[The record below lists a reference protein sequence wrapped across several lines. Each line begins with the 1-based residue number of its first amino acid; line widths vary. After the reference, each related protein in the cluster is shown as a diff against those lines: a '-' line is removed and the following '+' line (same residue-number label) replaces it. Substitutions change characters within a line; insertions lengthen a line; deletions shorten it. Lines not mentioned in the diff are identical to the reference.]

1 MAIPTTLERLGYGG
15 SDGCIAVG
23 QHRNVILATEGLTR
37 TLLAKESGSLV
48 VFDSASATTFT
59 LPAPV
64 VGLTFDF
71 GVAITGTG
79 TWTIIT
85 NSASVFMTG
94 GVQIG
99 SLALAESA
107 DAFTANGSTHVKI
120 VMDAD
125 TKGRIKG
132 GGVVRMVGISSTVW
146 HVSGWLVG
154 AGTLADPFA
163 TA

>member
-1 MAIPTTLERLGYGG
+1 MPAISTGLERLGYGS
-15 SDGCIAVG
+15 SDGCIATG
-23 QHRNVILATEGLTR
+23 AHRNVILSSEGATR

-48 VFDSASATTFT
+48 IFDIAGATTFT
-59 LPAPV
+59 LPTPV
-64 VGLTFDF
+64 AGMTFDF

-79 TWTIIT
+79 TWTIT
-85 NSASVFMTG
+85 SATTAQFLTG

-99 SLALAESA
+99 SETLLESA
-107 DAFTANGSTHVKI
+107 DSFAANGSSHYRI

-132 GGVVRMVGISSTVW
+132 GGVVRIVGVSSTLW

-154 AGTLADPFA
+154 AGTLATPFA
-163 TA
+163 

>member
-1 MAIPTTLERLGYGG
+1 MPSISTGLERLGYGS
-15 SDGCIAVG
+15 SDGCLALGI
-23 QHRNVILATEGLTR
+23 HRNVILSSEGATR

-48 VFDSASATTFT
+48 VFDVAGATTFT

-64 VGLTFDF
+64 AGMTFDF

-79 TWTIIT
+79 TWTIT
-85 NSASVFMTG
+85 SAATSQFMTG

-99 SLALAESA
+99 SETLLESA
-107 DAFTANGSTHVKI
+107 DSFAANGSSHYRI

-132 GGVVRMVGISSTVW
+132 GGVVRIVGVSSTLW

-154 AGTLADPFA
+154 AGTLATPFA
-163 TA
+163 